1 MGLDALAPNPLDPVK
16 ITTTEVDHIDMSCES
31 QGPGKLLISFNTTCC
46 GSCAFFGLGWFYWW
60 LHRADPP
67 QHSIPLQKVF
77 LVRVT
82 WSFNR
87 KTTKPTKKEGT
98 LHVWNLCRAC
108 IHPKPPHPKIMS
120 HCIYIYN
127 IIL

>member
-87 KTTKPTKKEGT
+87 KTTKPTKKKGRSMCGIYAGPAFT
-98 LHVWNLCRAC
+98 PN
-108 IHPKPPHPKIMS
+108 HPTPR
-120 HCIYIYN
+120 
-127 IIL
+127 